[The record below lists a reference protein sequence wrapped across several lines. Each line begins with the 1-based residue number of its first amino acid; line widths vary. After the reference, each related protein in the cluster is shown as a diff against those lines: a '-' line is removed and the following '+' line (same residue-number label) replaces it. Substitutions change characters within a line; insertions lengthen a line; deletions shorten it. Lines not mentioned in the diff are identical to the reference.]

1 MKIGM
6 IGTGNM
12 GRILIE
18 AFVEGRAVSPSS
30 MIITNRTISKA
41 MAIRKQFSEIQVTKE
56 ITEVASLADLIF
68 ICVKPHDIL
77 QVLLQLKPVLS
88 EEKCLVSITSPINT
102 EQLEACVPCS
112 VARVIPSITNRALS
126 GVTLLTYGANCD
138 KRWKMILN
146 CLLNPISTPIEI
158 ENNITRVAS
167 DIVSCGPAF
176 FSYLTQKFIQAAV
189 HETEIDYET
198 ATTLASEMLIG
209 LGELLRKGYYTLPT
223 LQEKVCVKGGITG
236 EGINVLENE
245 LGNIFEHIFQ
255 ATQIKFEDDL
265 KDIKKQY
272 TIDNSP

>member
-1 MKIGM
+1 VKIGM

-41 MAIRKQFSEIQVTKE
+41 MAIWKQFPEIQVTEE
-56 ITEVASLADLIF
+56 ITEVASVADLIF

-77 QVLLQLKPVLS
+77 QVLLQLEPVLS

-102 EQLEACVPCS
+102 EQLESFVPCS

-176 FSYLTQKFIQAAV
+176 FSYLTQRFIQAAV

-198 ATTLASEMLIG
+198 ATALASEMLIG

-223 LQEKVCVKGGITG
+223 LQDKVCVKGGITG